1 MNIVVRLCEF
11 DMRFGAYLAGFG
23 LFMGSGGCTI
33 Q

>member
-1 MNIVVRLCEF
+1 MNIVRLWEF
-11 DMRFGAYLAGFG
+11 DMRFGAHVAGFG